1 MSYGDLKGWNK
12 ICQNDF
18 NCSKC
23 QFEGANHDKLKNVI
37 WHLKFIF
44 NSYNYNF
51 MFNLVTLH
59 ENYGLPYLK
68 DKKLAQFQERTL
80 GIPRKI

>member
-18 NCSKC
+18 VCSNVSLKEQIVTNC
-23 QFEGANHDKLKNVI
+23 
-37 WHLKFIF
+37 
-44 NSYNYNF
+44 SYNYNF

-59 ENYGLPYLK
+59 ENYGLP
-68 DKKLAQFQERTL
+68 
-80 GIPRKI
+80 